1 VDFVKL
7 APSFVRDIH
16 KNQQKQDELNAL
28 NERVTALGVK
38 TIATAVENASSL
50 TVLWTIGV
58 GYLQGYF
65 LQEPS
70 ETIEYGTQE
79 LT

>member
-1 VDFVKL
+1 MYSPEAL
-7 APSFVRDIH
+7 A
-16 KNQQKQDELNAL
+16 NQQKQDELNSL
-28 NERVTALGVK
+28 NERVTGLGVK

-70 ETIEYGTQE
+70 DTIDYPTQK